1 MVCRNYKESL
11 CLRNIGAKYNYNFRG
26 NDAFDF
32 FSFED
37 VSPATGTGTLEIILE
52 DVNDNI
58 PSINERIIKVCVCVC
73 VRARVRAC
81 ARACVRACVIKHM
94 FSLPSSGLQYGICPS
109 AALCDGR
116 QWARLCCTLH
126 GITNGQV
133 QE

>member
-1 MVCRNYKESL
+1 MVCRNFKDSL
-11 CLRNIGAKYNYNFRG
+11 CLRNIGAKYNYIFG
-26 NDAFDF
+26 FMMYLIS
-32 FSFED
+32 FSFSD
-37 VSPATGTGTLEIILE
+37 VSPATGTGTLEIELE

-73 VRARVRAC
+73 VCVC
-81 ARACVRACVIKHM
+81 ARVRACVIKHM

-116 QWARLCCTLH
+116 RWARLCCTLH
-126 GITNGQV
+126 GITNGHV